1 MTFPRYHRAEI
12 AADAV
17 IHALGVGFALIGG
30 PILIG
35 LVAAEGGAW
44 AITAISIYVATLI
57 AMFTASAGYN
67 LIPNPSWKDW
77 LRRLDHSTIYLKI
90 AGAYTP
96 FAAISIGGFVGK
108 SLLATVWIVAL
119 VGLALKLLY
128 PRRFE
133 ILSIIL
139 YLTLGWAAVFV
150 AGDVARSVDSMALTL
165 VVIAGGLY
173 SLGVVFHL
181 WEALPF
187 QNAIWHSFVLAASGF
202 MYAAVLSGV
211 ALGPVGV

>member
-12 AADAV
+12 AADAIV
-17 IHALGVGFALIGG
+17 HALGVGFALIGG

-35 LVAAEGGAW
+35 LVAAEGDIW
-44 AITAISIYVATLI
+44 PVVAISVYVATLI
-57 AMFTASAGYN
+57 AMFTASASYN
-67 LIPNPSWKDW
+67 LIPIESWKGW

-108 SLLATVWIVAL
+108 TLLATVWIVAL
-119 VGLALKLLY
+119 TGLALKLLY

-139 YLTLGWAAVFV
+139 YLALGWAAVFV
-150 AGDVARSVDSMALTL
+150 AGYVMKSLDSVALTL
-165 VVIAGGLY
+165 IVIAGGLY
-173 SLGVVFHL
+173 SLGIVFHL
-181 WEALPF
+181 WEKLPF
-187 QNAIWHSFVLAASGF
+187 QNAIWHLMVLSATAVL
-202 MYAAVLSGV
+202 YAAMAVEFV
-211 ALGPVGV
+211 

>member
-12 AADAV
+12 AADAIV
-17 IHALGVGFALIGG
+17 HALGVGFALIGG

-35 LVAAEGGAW
+35 LVAAEGDIW
-44 AITAISIYVATLI
+44 PVVAISVYVATLI
-57 AMFTASAGYN
+57 AMFTASASYN
-67 LIPNPSWKDW
+67 LIPIESWKGW

-108 SLLATVWIVAL
+108 TLLATVWIVAL
-119 VGLALKLLY
+119 TGLALKLLY

-139 YLTLGWAAVFV
+139 YLALGWASVFV
-150 AGDVARSVDSMALTL
+150 AGDVMKSLDSVALTL
-165 VVIAGGLY
+165 IVIAGGLY
-173 SLGVVFHL
+173 SLGIVFHL
-181 WEALPF
+181 WEKLPF
-187 QNAIWHSFVLAASGF
+187 QNAIWHLMVLSATAVL
-202 MYAAVLSGV
+202 YAAMAVEFV
-211 ALGPVGV
+211 